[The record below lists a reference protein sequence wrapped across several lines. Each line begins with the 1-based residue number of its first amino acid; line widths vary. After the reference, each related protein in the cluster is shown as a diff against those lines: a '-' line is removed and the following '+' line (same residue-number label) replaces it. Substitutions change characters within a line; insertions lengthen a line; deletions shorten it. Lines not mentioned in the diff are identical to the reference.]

1 MAVRIVTD
9 STADLPPE
17 TARELGVSV
26 VPLTVIFG
34 EESFLEGIDM
44 STELFYER
52 LVESKELPKTS
63 APSVGQFIEA
73 YEAALKEDDEIVSIH
88 ISSKLSATHN
98 NAVQAANQLAD
109 TGAKVEVVDS
119 GLVSLGLGIVVQAAA
134 RAAQQGGS
142 LEDVKALV
150 DEMIPRVHII
160 VAVNTLEY
168 LRRGGRI
175 GRARA
180 FLGSV
185 LAVKPLL
192 SIHDGEV
199 APEERVRTKKAAHQR
214 LFQIATSY
222 PNIAEFAI
230 AYSTNASDADELRAK
245 LAEAEPQAKISVS
258 KVGPVIGVHAGPG
271 VLGIGILQGE

>member
-1 MAVRIVTD
+1 MAVKIVTD

-17 TARELGVSV
+17 TASELGVSV

-52 LVESKELPKTS
+52 LVDSKVLPKTS

-73 YEAALKEDDEIVSIH
+73 YEGALKEADEIVSIH
-88 ISSKLSATHN
+88 LSSKLSATHS

-109 TGAKVEVVDS
+109 TGAKVEVMDS
-119 GLVSLGLGIVVQAAA
+119 GLVSLGLGLVVQAAA

-142 LEDVKALV
+142 LEEVKKLV
-150 DEMIPRVHII
+150 EDMIPRVHII

-180 FLGSV
+180 FLGSM

-192 SIHDGEV
+192 SIRDGEV

-222 PNIAEFAI
+222 PNIVEFAI
-230 AYSTNASDADELRAK
+230 AYSTNASDAEELRAK
-245 LAEAEPQAKISVS
+245 LAEAEPRAKISVS

>member
-44 STELFYER
+44 STQLFYER

-63 APSVGQFIEA
+63 APSIGQFIEA
-73 YEAALKEDDEIVSIH
+73 YEGALKEADEIVSIH

-98 NAVQAANQLAD
+98 NAVQAANQMAD
-109 TGAKVEVVDS
+109 TGAKVDVVDS
-119 GLVSLGLGIVVQAAA
+119 GLVSLGLGIVVKAAA

-142 LEDVKALV
+142 LEEVKKLV
-150 DEMIPRVHII
+150 EEMIPRVHIL
-160 VAVNTLEY
+160 VALNTVEY

-180 FLGSV
+180 FLGSM

-192 SIHDGEV
+192 SIRDGEV
-199 APEERVRTKKAAHQR
+199 MPEERVRTKKAAHQR

-222 PNIAEFAI
+222 PNIVEFAI
-230 AYSTNASDADELRAK
+230 AYSTNASDAEALRAK
-245 LAEAEPQAKISVS
+245 LVEAEPQANISMS
-258 KVGPVIGVHAGPG
+258 KVGPVIGVHGGPG

>member
-1 MAVRIVTD
+1 MAVRVVTD

-26 VPLTVIFG
+26 VPLTVVFG
-34 EESFLEGIDM
+34 EEEFLEGVDM
-44 STELFYER
+44 STQLFYER
-52 LVESKELPKTS
+52 LVESKELPKTA
-63 APSVGQFIEA
+63 APSTGQFIEA
-73 YEAALKEDDEIVSIH
+73 YEEALKEADEILSIH

-98 NAVQAANQLAD
+98 NAVLAANQLAD

-119 GLVSLGLGIVVQAAA
+119 GLVSLGLGLVVQAAA
-134 RAAQQGGS
+134 RVAQEGGS
-142 LEDVKALV
+142 LEEVKKLV
-150 DEMIPRVHII
+150 EEMIPRVHII
-160 VAVNTLEY
+160 VALNTLEY

-192 SIHDGEV
+192 SIRDGEV

-222 PNIAEFAI
+222 PNIEEFAI
-230 AYSTNASDADELRAK
+230 AYSTNASDAEELRAK
-245 LAEAEPQAKISVS
+245 LAEAEPQARISMS
-258 KVGPVIGVHAGPG
+258 KVGPVIGVHGGPG
-271 VLGIGILQGE
+271 VLGVGILQGE

>member
-1 MAVRIVTD
+1 LAVRIVTD
-9 STADLPPE
+9 STADLAPE

-52 LVESKELPKTS
+52 LVNSKELPTTA
-63 APSVGQFIEA
+63 APSAGQFIEA
-73 YEAALKEDDEIVSIH
+73 YEGALKEADEILSIH
-88 ISSKLSATHN
+88 LSSKLSATYN
-98 NAVQAANQLAD
+98 NAVLAANQLAD
-109 TGAKVEVVDS
+109 TGAKIEVIDS
-119 GLVSLGLGIVVQAAA
+119 KLVSLGLGLVVTAAA

-142 LEDVKALV
+142 LEEVKKIAE
-150 DEMIPRVHII
+150 EMIPRVNII
-160 VAVNTLEY
+160 VALNTLEY
-168 LRRGGRI
+168 VRRGGRI

-192 SIHDGEV
+192 AIRDGEV

-222 PNIAEFAI
+222 PNVVEFAI
-230 AYSTNASDADELRAK
+230 AYSTSASDAEELRSK
-245 LAEAEPQAKISVS
+245 LAEAEPQARITIS
-258 KVGPVIGVHAGPG
+258 KVGPVIGVHGGPG